1 MKILGCRFGAGVHS
15 RVGLVTMSIAALAL
29 AACGGGGGSGG
40 GGGGGGGNTST
51 PPPASTYTIGG
62 SVTGLSGT
70 LVLQDNG
77 GNNTTVTAAGT
88 FTFST
93 QLASG
98 AAYKVTVLTQPTG
111 QTCTVANGSGTVSA
125 NVTNVAVTCTSSS
138 SGVTIGGT
146 VTGLTGTG
154 LVLQDNGADNLTITK
169 NGSFTFA
176 TALASGTAYAVTVS
190 TQPTSPSQTCTVTS
204 GTGTTASTNVTGVT
218 VSCSSVVGK
227 FAYTA
232 SNTGNEV
239 YAFTISAT
247 TGALTQV
254 GSAVPE
260 GAAPAA
266 VSLSPNGKFA
276 FSATNDGKQI
286 YAFTIDQTS
295 GALTAV
301 AGSPFNT
308 GFATGSPY
316 PDIAVS
322 PNSQDLYLAS
332 SGDGEVVGF
341 SIDQTS
347 GALTALSGSPYPAG
361 AGAAGIPAFSP
372 NGNFLYVVNSSDNTV
387 SGWSIGAGGVLTSV
401 GANVS
406 TGGAGPVWIAFTP
419 DGNFA
424 YVSNGGGNSIAAFS
438 VNTTSGVLTPLAT
451 PTYGVS
457 ESPEDLTID
466 SSGTYLYVPM
476 GTGSSPGGIQVYS
489 ISAAGAL
496 TAVGPLN
503 QVGIK
508 PLFVTIDP
516 SGQFAYT
523 TSAGTGG
530 TGVYGFSISP
540 TTGELTALTGSPYAT
555 GPAGSGTAAEPQF
568 LTIDPSGQFG
578 YTADEGTGTIT
589 GFTINQTTGVLSQVP
604 GSPYS
609 LPGGKPFFVSI
620 SPEAPGIRD

>member
-1 MKILGCRFGAGVHS
+1 MNILGCRFGAPA
-15 RVGLVTMSIAALAL
+15 RLVSMSIAALAL
-29 AACGGGGGSGG
+29 AACGGGGGGG
-40 GGGGGGGNTST
+40 GGSASTT
-51 PPPASTYTIGG
+51 PPPAATTYTIGG
-62 SVTGLSGT
+62 AVTGLSGT

-77 GNNTTVTAAGT
+77 GNNLTVTTAGN

-98 AAYKVTVLTQPTG
+98 AAYSVTVLTQPSG
-111 QTCTVANGSGTVSA
+111 QTCTVANGSGTASA
-125 NVTNVAVTCTSSS
+125 NVTNVAVTCASSS

-169 NGSFTFA
+169 TGSFTFA

-218 VSCSSVVGK
+218 VNCSSVGK

-232 SNTGNEV
+232 SNSGNEI
-239 YAFTISAT
+239 YAYTISST
-247 TGALTQV
+247 TGALTSV
-254 GSAVPE
+254 GNPYPE
-260 GAAPAA
+260 GTAPAA
-266 VSLSPNGKFA
+266 VSLSPNGMFA
-276 FSATNDGKQI
+276 FSATNDGKEI
-286 YAFTIDQTS
+286 YAFTIDQSS
-295 GALTAV
+295 GALTPV
-301 AGSPFNT
+301 PNSPFST
-308 GFATGSPY
+308 GFATGSTY

-322 PNSQDLYLAS
+322 PNSQYLYLAS
-332 SGDGEVVGF
+332 AGDGKVAGF

-347 GALTALSGSPYPAG
+347 GALATLAGSPYTAG
-361 AGAAGIPAFSP
+361 AGASGIPAFSP
-372 NGNFLYVVNSSDNTV
+372 NGNFLYVVNNADNTV
-387 SGWSIGAGGVLTSV
+387 SGWSIGSNGVLTSV

-406 TGGAGPVWIAFTP
+406 TGGADPVWITFTP
-419 DGNFA
+419 NGNFA
-424 YVSNGGGNSIAAFS
+424 YVSNNGGDSIAAYS
-438 VNTTSGVLTPLAT
+438 VDTTTGVLTALAT

-457 ESPEDLTID
+457 ESPEDLTIN
-466 SSGTYLYVPM
+466 SAGTYLYVPM

-489 ISAAGAL
+489 ISSAGAL
-496 TAVGPLN
+496 AAVGPLN

-508 PLFVTIDP
+508 PLFVDIDP

-530 TGVYGFSISP
+530 TGVYGFSISS

-555 GPAGSGTAAEPQF
+555 GPAGSGTAAQPQF
-568 LTIDPSGQFG
+568 ITIDPSGQFG

-589 GFTINQTTGVLSQVP
+589 GFTINQTTGVLTQVP
-604 GSPYS
+604 GSPYTVA
-609 LPGGKPFFVSI
+609 GGTPFFVSI